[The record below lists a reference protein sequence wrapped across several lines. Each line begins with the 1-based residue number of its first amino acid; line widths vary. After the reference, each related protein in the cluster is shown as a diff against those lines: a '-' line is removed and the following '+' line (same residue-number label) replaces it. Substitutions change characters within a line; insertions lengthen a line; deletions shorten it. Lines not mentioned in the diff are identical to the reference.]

1 MSSALTPLHPAE
13 ATTPAR
19 GVVFIH
25 ACPRALSP
33 HVEWAL
39 SRVLGVDVSLEWMV
53 QPVSAGTVRGEL
65 SWQAAPGT
73 GAAIAS
79 ALGGFAQLRYEIT
92 EEPTPGREGE
102 RFAVTP
108 ALGMFR
114 ATIGIHGD
122 IMISED
128 RLRAVMAE
136 VNADTTLDD
145 RVKQLLG
152 SAWDEEL
159 ESFRFAGDGSSVRW
173 LHRVG

>member
-1 MSSALTPLHPAE
+1 MPSALTPLHPVE

-39 SRVLGVDVSLEWMV
+39 AQVLGVDVSLEWMV
-53 QPVSAGTVRGEL
+53 QPVSAGAVRGEL
-65 SWQAAPGT
+65 SWQSKPGT

-79 ALGGFAQLRYEIT
+79 ALGGFAQLRFEVT

-108 ALGMFR
+108 ALGLFR

-122 IMISED
+122 MMVSED
-128 RLRAVMAE
+128 RLRAAMAE
-136 VNADTTLDD
+136 TGEDTTLDE
-145 RVKQLLG
+145 RMRQLLG

-159 ESFRFAGDGSSVRW
+159 ESFRYAGDGNSVRW

>member
-1 MSSALTPLHPAE
+1 MSSALTPLYPAD
-13 ATTPAR
+13 ASAPAR

-39 SRVLGVDVSLEWMV
+39 SEVLGVDVSLDWMV
-53 QPVSAGTVRGEL
+53 QPVSAGAVRGEL
-65 SWQAAPGT
+65 SWQANPGT

-92 EEPTPGREGE
+92 EEPTPSREGE

-108 ALGMFR
+108 ALGLFR

-122 IMISED
+122 MMISED
-128 RLRAVMAE
+128 RIRAVMAE
-136 VNADTTLDD
+136 VDEDTTLDE
-145 RVKQLLG
+145 RMRQLLG
-152 SAWDEEL
+152 SSWDEEL
-159 ESFRFAGDGSSVRW
+159 ESFRYAGEGNSVRW